1 MSNAKLFSIIKE
13 EWITK
18 TTRLPITDDYIF
30 KRVFAYKGN
39 ESVLKD
45 FLEAILKK
53 KIKKVTIKNPEIIP
67 YEKGEKRGLLDIKAE
82 TEDGTMLDI
91 EMQMEDE
98 KDIDERATSYMGKLI
113 SEQLQVGH
121 KYIELK
127 KSIVIF
133 ITNYNFLKRNSY
145 HSVGKMKFDETLEE
159 EYVDMG
165 YKEEEQIA
173 SKYIEF
179 HYIELPK
186 YKKKEPSKF
195 TKLDQWMCVFT
206 QRKEEIMLAEK
217 ENKEIKKAMNTL
229 DFISEDPKE
238 RERHNSIIMAEY
250 NRLTSEHNFFEAGVE
265 EGIEKGKKE
274 GKKEGVIKTA
284 KAMLE
289 KNIPIETIMEITELT
304 KEEIEKLK

>member
-1 MSNAKLFSIIKE
+1 MANKKIRE
-13 EWITK
+13 VE
-18 TTRLPITDDYIF
+18 RLPLTDDYIF
-30 KRVFAYKGN
+30 KRVFAFEGN

-45 FLEAILKK
+45 FLEAILRKD
-53 KIKKVTIKNPEIIP
+53 IKEVTIKNPEIIP
-67 YEKGEKRGLLDIKAE
+67 YEKDEKRGLLDIKAE
-82 TEDGTMLDI
+82 TDDGMVLDV
-91 EMQMEDE
+91 EMQM
-98 KDIDERATSYMGKLI
+98 KDKKDTEERGVQYLGNMITS
-113 SEQLQVGH
+113 QLQVGDDYT
-121 KYIELK
+121 KLK

-165 YKEEEQIA
+165 YKEEQQIA

-265 EGIEKGKKE
+265 EGIEKGIEKGKEEERKEIAKKLL
-274 GKKEGVIKTA
+274 KIR
-284 KAMLE
+284 
-289 KNIPIETIMEITELT
+289 IPIEQIIETTGLT
-304 KEEIEKLK
+304 KQEIEELN